1 MPITRLEYIFMSASR
16 HSSHA
21 SPHHKNQKQPKP
33 PRRWAWLWLLL
44 VVPLLAA
51 LAGLGA
57 LVVYSIPL
65 DQQIRAEF
73 EGRRWALP
81 ARVFARP
88 LELYAGLPLTQ
99 AALERELGLLHYR
112 QGDTQATGE
121 FRRQDGGLIIHTRG
135 FPFADGHEPARR
147 VRVHFDGGR
156 ISRLGDVSSGESL
169 GIMRLEPSLIAN
181 IYPAHGEDRV
191 LVRLDEVPQSLI
203 DALLATED
211 RKFYEHVGIDF
222 IAVFRAAV
230 ANLQAGRTVQGGSTV
245 TQQLVKNYFLTRERS
260 LRRKFNEAIMALLLE
275 RHYSKA
281 DILEAYLNE
290 VYLGQDGSRAIHGFG
305 LAAQFYFQRH
315 LSELSVEH
323 MALLVAVIR
332 GPSYYDPRRHPQRA
346 LERRNRVL
354 DMMVAQGVLDSTNAS
369 QARARPLGVTE
380 KAPSGVTPFPAFVQ
394 LVREQLRRD
403 YAEEVLQSEGLLI
416 FTTLDPLV
424 QLHAEEALTN
434 RLTELEKARRMEEG
448 TLQGAVVVTTTDSG
462 GEVLALVGDRQVR
475 YAGFNRALNAQRPIG
490 SLIKPV
496 VFLAALER
504 PHEYTL
510 ASLLDDNPLEVRM
523 PHGATW
529 TPRNY
534 DRQFHGQVTLMEA
547 LVRSYNVS
555 TARLGLSLGL
565 ERVVTQFERMVPGKW
580 PAPYPSLLLGAV
592 ELTPFEVAQMYQG
605 IAAGGYSAPLR
616 AIREVL
622 SADGVLLQ
630 RYPLSLRTVADPA
643 AVYLLTAALHEVTR
657 RGTAASLQN
666 VLPRDKAVAGKTGTT
681 DELRDTWFAGYSGEH
696 LAVVWVGR
704 DDNQSTGLT
713 GASGALRVWGDL
725 MKPLLRRGLE
735 QPPPQGIEW
744 YLIDQHSGLLAND
757 DCEQTTWMPFIQD
770 FVPTDWAPCAR
781 PASPHPDTNDTPVI
795 F

>member
-1 MPITRLEYIFMSASR
+1 MPASR
-16 HSSHA
+16 SSPNLRHSARLRPSR
-21 SPHHKNQKQPKP
+21 Q
-33 PRRWAWLWLLL
+33 RGWLWLLFL
-44 VVPLLAA
+44 VPLLGV

-57 LVVYSIPL
+57 LVLYSIPL

-112 QGDTQATGE
+112 RGDTQATGE
-121 FRRQDGGLIIHTRG
+121 FRVQDGGVIIHTRG

-147 VRVHFDGGR
+147 VRVHFEGGR

-191 LVRLDEVPQSLI
+191 LVRLEDVPQSLI

-211 RKFYEHVGIDF
+211 RKFYEHLGIDF

-230 ANLQAGRTVQGGSTV
+230 ANLQAGRTVQGGSTI

-315 LSELSVEH
+315 LSELSAEH

-354 DMMVAQGVLDSTNAS
+354 DMMVAQGALDSASAS

-380 KAPSGVTPFPAFVQ
+380 KAPSGMTPFPAFVQ

-424 QLHAEEALTN
+424 QLYAEEALSN
-434 RLTELEKARRMEEG
+434 RLRQLETARRMTEG

-462 GEVLALVGDRQVR
+462 GEVLAVVGDRQVR

-510 ASLLDDNPLEVRM
+510 ATLLDDDPLEVRM

-529 TPRNY
+529 APRNY
-534 DRQFHGQVTLMEA
+534 DRQFHGQVTLMDA

-565 ERVVTQFERMVPGKW
+565 EQVVTQFERMVPGKW

-622 SADGVLLQ
+622 SAEGALLQ
-630 RYPLSLRTVADPA
+630 RYPLSLRQVADPA

-713 GASGALRVWGDL
+713 GASGALPVWGDL

-744 YLIDQHSGLLAND
+744 YLIDQQTGLLAND
-757 DCEQTTWMPFIQD
+757 DCEQTTWMPFVQAFI
-770 FVPTDWAPCAR
+770 PSDWAPCAR
-781 PASPHPDTNDTPVI
+781 PASPPPEANDTPTI